1 MQAAIRGVS
10 GDSGLCDFVIFRG
23 IVQSHEALIENSE
36 TTVSVSELVGVPVQD
51 TEHEV
56 STGENNP
63 RVRFILFWKSH
74 ITVKDSTR
82 RRFLRTGGVVGIA
95 GLTGCSQITGGNSVK
110 DTDGDG
116 VIDSEDYAPRD
127 ASVQDA
133 EDIDDGQT
141 GAETPESADFAP
153 FTVTLRGRSTFVK
166 KSNDDSS
173 IPPPIISLDEKNI
186 EPGDVIFIEIS
197 GSISI
202 SDGDDRV
209 RCNVVGVFS
218 RTDEIR
224 GINQRNRVPGA
235 IDAEGDAYT
244 GPTENI
250 EAETDIPEDFAVS
263 RGTNSQQCTNTG
275 TTATVPSGANYLMF
289 GIDDSSYD
297 DNSGEI
303 TIEIRPA

>member
-1 MQAAIRGVS
+1 M
-10 GDSGLCDFVIFRG
+10 
-23 IVQSHEALIENSE
+23 
-36 TTVSVSELVGVPVQD
+36 
-51 TEHEV
+51 
-56 STGENNP
+56 
-63 RVRFILFWKSH
+63 
-74 ITVKDSTR
+74 KDSTR
-82 RRFLRTGGVVGIA
+82 RRVLRTGSVVGIA
-95 GLTGCSQITGGNSVK
+95 GLTGCSQITGGNDIK

-127 ASVQDA
+127 PDVQDA
-133 EDIDDGQT
+133 EDVADEQNEAEDSEPADDT
-141 GAETPESADFAP
+141 EPAEDDSDSADFAP

-166 KSNDDSS
+166 KSNDDASV
-173 IPPPIISLDEKNI
+173 PPPVVSLDDRNI
-186 EPGDVIFIEIS
+186 ESGDIIFIEIS

-202 SDGDDRV
+202 SGGDDRR

-235 IDAEGDAYT
+235 IDAEGDAHT
-244 GPTENI
+244 GPTENV

-275 TTATVPSGANYLMF
+275 TTATVPSGADYLMF

-303 TIEIRPA
+303 SIEIRPA